1 MEHSM
6 SLRQATS
13 LFLRVLA
20 SKFILTSGQQNT
32 YVKPV
37 IKPSYYEMDKSGAE
51 VLKPRRWM

>member
-1 MEHSM
+1 MEHSL

-20 SKFILTSGQQNT
+20 SKFILTSRQQNT

-37 IKPSYYEMDKSGAE
+37 IKPSYHEMDKSDVE
-51 VLKPRRWM
+51 MMKLRRWL